1 MSLEIRKRPKETSQS
16 LLHRFTKSIKQ
27 SGILIRAREI
37 RFRKREKSQGMKRRA
52 ALRRQEKKKEY
63 EKLRKLGKINS

>member
-1 MSLEIRKRPKETSQS
+1 MSLEIRKKPKETSQS

-52 ALRRQEKKKEY
+52 ALRMQEKKKEY
-63 EKLRKLGKINS
+63 EKLRKLGKVK